1 MTPDHVNPQ
10 RRIPR
15 SRFLVKPSYTAPDP
29 NPDIPEFPVKLNP
42 KFSDPDVLTRI
53 GFSSVH
59 ISFLAATPDIQYK
72 KKKRLIISSYL
83 IVLAP
88 YLARMKRKL
97 MRL

>member
-1 MTPDHVNPQ
+1 MTSDHVSPQ

-15 SRFLVKPSYTAPDP
+15 SIVLVKSPNAAPDP

-59 ISFLAATPDIQYK
+59 IYH
-72 KKKRLIISSYL
+72 
-83 IVLAP
+83 
-88 YLARMKRKL
+88 
-97 MRL
+97 